1 MGSHHAHQR
10 RVVASN
16 VQPEVQLPVGRT
28 ELPKGGGAAHV
39 QVA

>member
-1 MGSHHAHQR
+1 MGSDHAHQI
-10 RVVASN
+10 RVVGRN
-16 VQPEVQLPVGRT
+16 VQPELQLPVGRT